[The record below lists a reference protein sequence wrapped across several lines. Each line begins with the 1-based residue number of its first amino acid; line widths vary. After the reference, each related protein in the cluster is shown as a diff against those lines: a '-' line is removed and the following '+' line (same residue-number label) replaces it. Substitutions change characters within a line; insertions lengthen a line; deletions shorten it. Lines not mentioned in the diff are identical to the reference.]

1 MQLRRK
7 TLIGRMLRKEEI
19 DIPEFG
25 EGVTTFVKEINV
37 ADKGLIAHYSQQY
50 ESNAAAVIAALC
62 TIDDKEELVFGVNK
76 KTAVQFVADLP
87 EGYSPAIIRIAAKAL
102 ELSSKIN
109 ANGVELTEVQV
120 VDEAEKN

>member
-1 MQLRRK
+1 MQLKRK
-7 TLIGRMLRKEEI
+7 NLTGRLLRKEEI
-19 DIPEFG
+19 DVPEFG

-62 TIDDKEELVFGVNK
+62 AIDGKEELVFGVNK

>member
-1 MQLRRK
+1 
-7 TLIGRMLRKEEI
+7 MLRKEEI